1 MKYNNVK
8 KFIKLSFPSI
18 IEGKE
23 NNSLENFFNTED
35 FQFIKGKSYIDSISD
50 LVNWYYKL
58 RKLLFI
64 KTYKINSIF
73 IDTIEDGYYVLLD
86 INLIGILN
94 SNKAINKTLL
104 FKFHIKKLKNTLK
117 IRRFE
122 IVRNERRE
130 LCSFRNLNNF
140 HDILGFKY
148 LYTK

>member
-23 NNSLENFFNTED
+23 NNSLENFFNIED

-58 RKLLFI
+58 RKLLLI
-64 KTYKINSIF
+64 KNYKINSIF
-73 IDTIEDGYYVLLD
+73 IDTIEDGYYALLN

-94 SNKAINKTLL
+94 SNKALNKTLL
-104 FKFHIKKLKNTLK
+104 FKFHIKKLKNNLK

-122 IVRNERRE
+122 IVKNERRE
-130 LCSFRNLNNF
+130 LCSFRSLNDF
-140 HDILGFKY
+140 HDILRFKY